1 MGIVGDVDD
10 ASDVGDA
17 DHAGGVGV
25 STVVADKTV

>member
-10 ASDVGDA
+10 AGDVGDA